1 LQNKKDVDARHKAG
15 HDEDGLQAHPGASM
29 RKFWTVV
36 SLLWLGGVG
45 LRLTILAV
53 PPVILLIQ
61 SDLQLSGSEIGI
73 LSGLPVILF
82 GIAALPGSLLIA
94 RFGALATLVAG
105 LIITGVASGLRGA
118 ALNVFVLYGA
128 TIVMSAG
135 IAIMQPAMASLVRE
149 WLPDRVSFGTAV
161 YSNGLLVA
169 EMVAV
174 MLTIPVV
181 LPLVDNSWR
190 WSLAVWGMPLVV
202 IAILTMALAPRSKG
216 AAAIAS
222 AKGRSWWPDWSNKL
236 IWQIAFVFGAVNCTY
251 FCSNAF
257 LPGHLRE
264 AGRTDLIGAALTAL
278 NFGQVPASFI
288 LLGVADKVERRAW
301 PFIGCGVLML
311 TCVVGIAAT
320 ANLWTVFFAGWLGF
334 FGAVVMTLGFGLPA
348 LLSIPADTARLSA
361 AMFTISYSEA
371 LVIAVLSGAAWD
383 LSGSARF
390 AFLPIAIATLP
401 LLFVPALVPF
411 HPAAHRGNDEL
422 IARWP
427 T

>member
-1 LQNKKDVDARHKAG
+1 MA
-15 HDEDGLQAHPGASM
+15 QAQRAASKP
-29 RKFWTVV
+29 KFWTVV
-36 SLLWLGGVG
+36 SLLWLAGTG
-45 LRLTILAV
+45 LRLTVLAV

-61 SDLQLSGSEIGI
+61 SDLQLSGTEIGI

-94 RFGALATLVAG
+94 RFGALATLIAG
-105 LIITGVASGLRGA
+105 LVITGVASGLRGA
-118 ALNVFVLYGA
+118 MLNVFALYGA
-128 TIVMSAG
+128 TIMMSAG

-169 EMVAV
+169 ETISV

-181 LPLVDNSWR
+181 LPLVDGSWR

-202 IAILTMALAPRSKG
+202 IAILTAALAPRSRG
-216 AAAIAS
+216 PAAIAL
-222 AKGRSWWPDWSNKL
+222 AKGPNWWPDWSNKL

-251 FCSNAF
+251 FGSNAF
-257 LPGHLRE
+257 LPGHLRD
-264 AGRTDLIGAALTAL
+264 AGRTDLIGPALTAL

-288 LLGVADKVERRAW
+288 LLAVAGKVERRAW
-301 PFIGCGVLML
+301 PFIGCGILML
-311 TCVVGIAAT
+311 TCVVGIAIT
-320 ANLWTVFFAGWLGF
+320 ASLWTVFFAGWLGF

-348 LLSIPADTARLSA
+348 LLSVPADTARLSA

-371 LVIAVLSGAAWD
+371 LIIAVLSGAAWD

-401 LLFVPALVPF
+401 LVFVPALVSF
-411 HPAAHRGNDEL
+411 HPPRSAA
-422 IARWP
+422 